1 MSFQEI
7 EQTAKLKNQNLY
19 FSFPQALKSIT
30 DNSSTKQAQLNSI
43 LEEKTQEIIDLQ
55 VQMKLQNKSIS
66 PISGSSPENSSKN
79 EMMNE
84 SESNSDWILLDNEKK
99 RQASGQS
106 NKSKSSGTGNLTSN
120 SSENLNENLNLNN
133 TASLMN
139 DALEEG
145 EMVDGEDSGSSGSGS
160 SSSQSLSESDESGTS
175 EITSSIDEIGTS
187 V

>member
-1 MSFQEI
+1 MGQEI

-55 VQMKLQNKSIS
+55 MKLQNKSIS

-79 EMMNE
+79 EIMNE

-99 RQASGQS
+99 RQVSEQS
-106 NKSKSSGTGNLTSN
+106 NKSKSSGTGN
-120 SSENLNENLNLNN
+120 SSENLNENLNN

-175 EITSSIDEIGTS
+175 EVTSSIDEIGTS

>member
-1 MSFQEI
+1 MGQEI

-55 VQMKLQNKSIS
+55 MKLQNKSIS

-79 EMMNE
+79 EIMNE

-99 RQASGQS
+99 RQVSEQS

-175 EITSSIDEIGTS
+175 EVTSSIDEIGTS